1 MAPALLNS
9 QGMMTKPKF
18 SVPKVSL
25 KKVRLVITI
34 ASAFW
39 AGVVFTYFVAIQM
52 NLLPTGSAKAEQAE
66 PAATNEADI
75 SLDDAVGLATAATE
89 MTEEDSGP
97 EEVNEFAQDPDDS
110 VQGTSPVAKSSSER
124 SYMGNLIA
132 DWTTFRSNHVEA
144 PPVEGAPGAWE
155 FDRESVLSDSE
166 ERLAKEFR
174 IPELLKDRVGFW
186 FDVYTKWSDNQRVV
200 HHSRYPWIVFKVVDV
215 TKIIEAETPKALWMR
230 REKADRLVKAEANEI
245 RQILQKL
252 SQKKPGAELTEKE
265 QQVASVLAPLGDDLR
280 KQAKRA
286 LGEVRVQVGQKNFF
300 QGGLEVSQRYLGTME
315 NIFRRQNLP
324 IELTRI
330 PLVESSFNKHAT
342 SKVGA
347 TGIWQFMG
355 NTGRK
360 FMLVNDVIDERRS
373 PFKASEAAARLLKE
387 NHLILRRSW
396 PLAVTAW
403 NHGPG
408 GVRKACKAA
417 GSIDLGV
424 VVKKYRSRSFDFAS
438 SNFYSEFLAALH
450 AERYSDVAFPPIKRQ
465 DPVDLEVVR
474 LHKATRV
481 KELLKVTGLSLDD
494 FLLINPDLTTT
505 AKRNLAVPIGF
516 RVHVPAQVRSSI
528 GKGIAVADTVS
539 KIGG

>member
-1 MAPALLNS
+1 
-9 QGMMTKPKF
+9 MTKPPKKLAV
-18 SVPKVSL
+18 SIPKVSA
-25 KKVRLVITI
+25 KKVRLVITV

-39 AGVVFTYFVAIQM
+39 AGVVFTYFGAVQL
-52 NLLPTGSAKAEQAE
+52 NLLPNGPAKTSQTEPAAQAKAEG
-66 PAATNEADI
+66 DI

-89 MTEEDSGP
+89 MTEEDAGP
-97 EEVNEFAQDPDDS
+97 DEVNEFAQDPDDS
-110 VQGTSPVAKSSSER
+110 TQTAAAPTAKSPIDLT
-124 SYMGNLIA
+124 YMMNLVS
-132 DWTTFRSNHVEA
+132 DWTTFRGNQVEA
-144 PPVEGAPGAWE
+144 PPVEAPAGSWE
-155 FDRESVLSDSE
+155 FDREFVLSDSE

-174 IPELLKDRVGFW
+174 IPELLHDRVGFW
-186 FDVYTKWSDNQRVV
+186 FDVYTKWSDNQRIV

-230 REKADRLVKAEANEI
+230 REKADRLTKSEANDV

-252 SQKKPGAELTEKE
+252 ASKKPGAELTEKE
-265 QQVASVLAPLGDDLR
+265 QHIANALAPLGGDLR

-300 QGGLEVSQRYLGTME
+300 QSGLQISQRYLGTME

-417 GSIDLGV
+417 GSIDLGE

-450 AERYSDVAFPPIKRQ
+450 AERYADIAFPPIERQ
-465 DPVDLEVVR
+465 QPVELEVVR

-505 AKRNLAVPIGF
+505 AKRNLPVPIGF

-528 GKGIAVADTVS
+528 GKGIASAETAGKV
-539 KIGG
+539 GG